1 MHALRCHF
9 LSFLAVVELL
19 SFDARM
25 KLLGFDHVCRWIE
38 KCPVARRLPGPA
50 VSLRIVNAVNR
61 ACVYYPKKALC
72 LARSAVITRLL
83 RQAGVSAKLNIG
95 AQRMPFLMHAW
106 VEVDRIVIDC
116 DPNEARRFGV
126 LWTL

>member
-1 MHALRCHF
+1 MA
-9 LSFLAVVELL
+9 ELF

-38 KCPVARRLPGPA
+38 RCPVARNPSRPA
-50 VSLRIVNAVNR
+50 VSLTIVNAVNR
-61 ACVYYPKKALC
+61 TCVFYPKRALC

-83 RQAGVSAKLNIG
+83 RQAGVPAKLNIG
-95 AQRMPFLMHAW
+95 AQRIPFLMHAW

-116 DPNEARRFGV
+116 DPIEATRFGV